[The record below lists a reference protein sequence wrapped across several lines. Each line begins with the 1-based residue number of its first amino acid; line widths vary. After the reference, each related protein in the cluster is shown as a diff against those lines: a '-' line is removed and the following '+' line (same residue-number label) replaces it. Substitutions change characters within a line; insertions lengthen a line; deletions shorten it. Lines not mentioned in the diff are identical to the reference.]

1 LTLKDIKARIRT
13 HTNDTTGSIFSE
25 DDIVSYINEGI
36 DRIKSKPYF
45 VNMVYLV
52 TDTDVPA
59 YLPSQYHY
67 LIPLYATSRLFSQD
81 ERHYQGT
88 SFMNDFEYK
97 LDELVQ
103 AVESGDIEVL
113 DPTTGDPIDLD
124 EYSEPTYVEDIYF
137 NNYQSDEEVF

>member
-1 LTLKDIKARIRT
+1 LTLKQIKARIRT

-25 DDIVSYINEGI
+25 DDIISYINEGI

-52 TDTDVPA
+52 TDSDVPT

-103 AVESGDIEVL
+103 AVEAGDIIL
-113 DPTTGDPIDLD
+113 TDPVTGEPINLD
-124 EYSEPTYVEDIYF
+124 EYSEATYVEDIYF
-137 NNYQSDEEVF
+137 SNYTTDEEVW